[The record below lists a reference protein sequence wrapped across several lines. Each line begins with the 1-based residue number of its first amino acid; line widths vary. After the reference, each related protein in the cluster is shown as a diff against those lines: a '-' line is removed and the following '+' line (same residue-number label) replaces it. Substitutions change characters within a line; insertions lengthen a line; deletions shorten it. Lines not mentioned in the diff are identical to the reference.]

1 MKHELPLNFAADH
14 PAFAGHFPGM
24 PIVPGVMLLDQA
36 AYAIM
41 QANGFDGGTWQI
53 STVKF
58 LSPLLPGEAAVIAYE
73 APAGGLIRFTIS
85 AGTRNIASGSLT
97 LDMGA

>member
-1 MKHELPLNFAADH
+1 MKHALQLNIAADH

-24 PIVPGVMLLDQA
+24 PIVPGVMLLDEA

-41 QANGFDGGTWQI
+41 QASGFDGGTWQI
-53 STVKF
+53 TAVKF

-73 APAGGLIRFTIS
+73 APASGTIRFAIS

-97 LDMGA
+97 LSIDA